1 MRTRLIKSATLFYIL
16 PTISLVLDKTWYG
29 HKEIAIAWLKWYA
42 CLEWGYEN

>member
-1 MRTRLIKSATLFYIL
+1 MRARLIKSATLFYVL

-29 HKEIAIAWLKWYA
+29 HYEIAIAWFKWYA